1 MSQTGTIA
9 EQLRTNLED
18 YTPSER
24 KIVRVL
30 LANYPMTGL
39 ETIAQ
44 LAARAHVSGPS
55 VLRLVARL
63 GFENYGSF
71 QAALR
76 DELEV
81 RLQSPLSRHS
91 SPLDNIDDND
101 FLAHFVKNLHHLLQQ
116 TIAHIPRNEFDS
128 VVELLCDT
136 RRPVWL
142 VGGRLTRPLAEVF
155 TNHLKSMRP
164 NVHLMSAYSSSWPN
178 ALADMSK
185 GHTLVIFDIRR
196 YSDETAHLADLAAQ
210 RKVNIILFTDQ
221 WHSPITRVAHHIFP
235 AHLAHASSWDAN
247 SPLMMLI
254 DAVVFAMSRK
264 NWDSARR
271 RLEEIENIRTTLSVR
286 TQNISKHSAS

>member
-1 MSQTGTIA
+1 MSQIGTIA
-9 EQLRTNLED
+9 EQLRTNMED

-91 SPLDNIDDND
+91 SPL
-101 FLAHFVKNLHHLLQQ
+101 
-116 TIAHIPRNEFDS
+116 R
-128 VVELLCDT
+128 
-136 RRPVWL
+136 
-142 VGGRLTRPLAEVF
+142 
-155 TNHLKSMRP
+155 
-164 NVHLMSAYSSSWPN
+164 
-178 ALADMSK
+178 
-185 GHTLVIFDIRR
+185 
-196 YSDETAHLADLAAQ
+196 
-210 RKVNIILFTDQ
+210 
-221 WHSPITRVAHHIFP
+221 
-235 AHLAHASSWDAN
+235 
-247 SPLMMLI
+247 
-254 DAVVFAMSRK
+254 
-264 NWDSARR
+264 
-271 RLEEIENIRTTLSVR
+271 
-286 TQNISKHSAS
+286 